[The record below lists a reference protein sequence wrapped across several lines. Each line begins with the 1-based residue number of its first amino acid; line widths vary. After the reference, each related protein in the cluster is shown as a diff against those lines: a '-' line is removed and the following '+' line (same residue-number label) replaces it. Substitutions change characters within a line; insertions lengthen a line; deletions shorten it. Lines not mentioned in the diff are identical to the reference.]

1 MNVWTL
7 YGNLAR
13 DAEQRFTASNDS
25 IVSFSIP
32 AKSGYGKNESIAWVK
47 CSMFGK
53 RGESILPYLKKGT
66 SVVVSGEFFVNEWKT
81 KEGEDRKDI
90 GMRVNELTLA
100 GGRKKDDEAEVPA
113 PKSKPKK
120 EQGSFDDMADD
131 VPFFTNNVGVI

>member
-66 SVVVSGEFFVNEWKT
+66 SVVVSGEFYEWKT

-131 VPFFTNNVGVI
+131 VPF